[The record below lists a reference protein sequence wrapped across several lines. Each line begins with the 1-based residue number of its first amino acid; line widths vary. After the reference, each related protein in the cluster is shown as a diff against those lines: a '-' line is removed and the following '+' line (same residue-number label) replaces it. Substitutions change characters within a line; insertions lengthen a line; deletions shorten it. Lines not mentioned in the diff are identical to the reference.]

1 MSVSSRRRTAPI
13 RIGTAG
19 VLSSARGFAAAKGPS
34 FGFGVVSEHPVRKL
48 RDTPEITLVGA
59 GLAGS
64 LLAIFLAKRG
74 YRVTLLER
82 RLDPRKRKPT
92 AAPASAGRS
101 INLALANRGITALEE
116 VGVMRSVR
124 SELIPM
130 VGRMLHDERGRLQLV
145 RYGNKPHEVIYSV
158 SRAGL
163 NTLLLGAAE
172 ATGRVSIRFGET
184 VTGVDFANR
193 QVLPQR
199 IHYEVLIG
207 TDGSASAVRASI
219 LEQTKGWLDEEP
231 LGHGY
236 KELSIPPADGGG
248 GGFRMEKGALHI
260 WPRGEYMLI
269 ALPNIDGS
277 FTVTLFLP
285 NEGEESFQVLTSPEA
300 VRAMFERRFADAIPL
315 MPTLVEDFFENPTGH
330 LETIRCRPWSFEDH
344 ALVLGDAA
352 HAIVPFHGQGMN
364 AAFEDCS
371 AFDRCLE
378 DPDRPWNEIFAEFE
392 RRRRPNTD
400 AIADMALEN
409 YVEMRSTVREPKFQL
424 KKDLSFRLEERNPA
438 RFIPRYSMVMFH
450 TIPYAEAKRRGAI
463 QEEILDDLTNR
474 AVSLDDVDF
483 ARADRLIADRLAI
496 QAGEAEMRS

>member
-1 MSVSSRRRTAPI
+1 V
-13 RIGTAG
+13 
-19 VLSSARGFAAAKGPS
+19 K
-34 FGFGVVSEHPVRKL
+34 
-48 RDTPEITLVGA
+48 TPRETTEITLVGA

-64 LLAIFLAKRG
+64 LLAIFLARRG
-74 YRVTLLER
+74 HRVTLLER
-82 RLDPRKRKPT
+82 RPDPRTTTGPT
-92 AAPASAGRS
+92 SAGRS

-116 VGVMRSVR
+116 VGVMDRVR
-124 SELIPM
+124 PALIPM
-130 VGRMLHDERGRLQLV
+130 VGRMLHDEEGRLKLIP
-145 RYGNKPHEVIYSV
+145 YGNKPHEVINSV

-163 NTLLLGAAE
+163 NALLLDAAE
-172 ATGRVSIRFGET
+172 STGKVSIRFSTT
-184 VTGVDFANR
+184 VSGVDFANR
-193 QVLPQR
+193 QVLPQKTP
-199 IHYEVLIG
+199 YDVLIG
-207 TDGSASAVRASI
+207 TDGSASPVRASI
-219 LEQTKGWLDEEP
+219 LERTRGWLDEAP

-236 KELSIPPADGGG
+236 KELSIPSAEGGG

-330 LETIRCRPWSFEDH
+330 LETIRCEPWSFEDH
-344 ALVLGDAA
+344 TLVLGDAA

-371 AFDRCLE
+371 AFDQCLGN
-378 DPDRPWNEIFAEFE
+378 PDRSWNEIFADFE
-392 RRRRPNTD
+392 KRRRPNTD

-409 YVEMRSTVREPKFQL
+409 YIEMRSTVREPKFQL
-424 KKDLSFRLEERNPA
+424 KKDLSFRLEERHPG

-463 QEEILDDLTNR
+463 QEEILDALTST
-474 AVSLDDVDF
+474 AASLDEVNL
-483 ARADRLIADRLAI
+483 ARADRLIAERL
-496 QAGEAEMRS
+496 GTSTS